1 MDKQITDNSKA
12 MVELKRMYLLKH
24 LDVDDSAVDTL
35 GIYNEHI
42 VTSDDMKVYEAQAFF
57 ENMGCADGGCEDV
70 YKWVCIAAQSKWN
83 PKEHRFF
90 RLYPFGN
97 DGIGSMIAVD
107 FGEKEIN
114 QLIQFII
121 EAEDD
126 KIEDIFTCHASGNE
140 RFAKEMLGEKEER
153 LSA

>member
-1 MDKQITDNSKA
+1 MDKQITSNSKA

-24 LDVDDSAVDTL
+24 LDIDDYYVDVL
-35 GIYNEHI
+35 GIYNEYI

-57 ENMGCADGGCEDV
+57 ENMSALDAGEEI
-70 YKWVCIAAQSKWN
+70 YKWVCIAARSKWN

-121 EAEDD
+121 NADDD
-126 KIEDIFTCHASGNE
+126 KIEGIFTCHVSGDE
-140 RFAKEMLGEKEER
+140 RFAKEMLGEGDER

>member
-1 MDKQITDNSKA
+1 MEKQITSNNKA
-12 MVELKRMYLLKH
+12 MTELKRMYLLKH
-24 LDVDDSAVDTL
+24 LDVDDYAVDVL
-35 GIYNEHI
+35 GIYNEYI

-57 ENMGCADGGCEDV
+57 ENMSALDAGEEI
-70 YKWVCIAAQSKWN
+70 YKWVCIAARSKWN

-114 QLIQFII
+114 KLIAFII

-126 KIEDIFTCHASGNE
+126 KIEDIFTCYASSNDD
-140 RFAKEMLGEKEER
+140 FKQEMLGEGDEC

>member
-1 MDKQITDNSKA
+1 MEKQITSNNKA
-12 MVELKRMYLLKH
+12 MTELKRMYLLKH
-24 LDVDDSAVDTL
+24 LDVDDYDVDTL

-57 ENMGCADGGCEDV
+57 ENGDASNTLDV
-70 YKWVCIAAQSKWN
+70 WDWVKRAAMSKWN

-114 QLIQFII
+114 KLIQFII

-126 KIEDIFTCHASGNE
+126 KIENIFTCHASGNE
-140 RFAKEMLGEKEER
+140 RFTKEMLCENDER